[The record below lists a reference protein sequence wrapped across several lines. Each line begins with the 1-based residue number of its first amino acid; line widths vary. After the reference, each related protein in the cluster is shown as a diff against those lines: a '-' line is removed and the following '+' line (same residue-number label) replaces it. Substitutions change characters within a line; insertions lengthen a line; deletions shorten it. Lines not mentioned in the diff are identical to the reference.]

1 MSLREGG
8 DWLPCRPGQ
17 ANAWP
22 ATGEFRMSQAEYSAL
37 ESLSLEQ
44 LRTLPFW
51 QFMRFFEACDKA
63 RRLIILQ
70 SLQLSNKAAA

>member
-1 MSLREGG
+1 
-8 DWLPCRPGQ
+8 
-17 ANAWP
+17 
-22 ATGEFRMSQAEYSAL
+22 MSQAEYSAL

-70 SLQLSNKAAA
+70 SLQLSNKAGA